1 MSERDR
7 YPAGVP
13 CWVETLQPDVQA
25 ALDFYGSLFG
35 WEFAGPGSMPGD
47 RPGQYFVARVRG
59 RDVAGIGSLPHRRDL
74 PRPIWMTHIRVTD
87 ADEAAERVKI
97 AGGSL
102 RDGPRDAL
110 PAGRLAVVAD
120 PAGALLCVWEAI
132 AREGA
137 QLVNESGAW
146 ALSSLRTADP
156 AGSKVFYGSV
166 FGWQPET
173 MGAQG
178 SDVTLWR
185 LPGYVGGVPDQTAP
199 LDTVG
204 IMAPI
209 PNYGPPGAHWSVDF
223 WVDDV
228 HATADHAA
236 DLGGRVIVP
245 SYEAP
250 GFSRAVLADPQGAVF
265 TVTRQIASPDP
276 QRPEGSRQP
285 LGRRQR
291 L

>member
-13 CWVETLQPDVQA
+13 CWVETLQPDLQA
-25 ALDFYGSLFG
+25 ALNFYGPLFG
-35 WEFAGPGSMPGD
+35 WEFAGLGSMPGD
-47 RPGQYFVARVRG
+47 QPGQYIVARVRG
-59 RDVAGIGSLPHRRDL
+59 RDVAGIGSLPDRRG
-74 PRPIWMTHIRVTD
+74 PSTPMWMTHIRVND
-87 ADEAAERVKI
+87 ADEAAERAKR

-102 RDGPRDAL
+102 RDGPRDAF
-110 PAGRLAVVAD
+110 PAGRFAVVAD
-120 PAGALLCVWEAI
+120 PAGALMTVWEAMV
-132 AREGA
+132 REGA
-137 QLVNESGAW
+137 QLVNESQAW
-146 ALSSLRTADP
+146 ALSTLRTTAP
-156 AGSKVFYGSV
+156 AGSKAFYGSV
-166 FGWQPET
+166 FGWQPEEF
-173 MGAQG
+173 GAPANHL
-178 SDVTLWR
+178 TLWR
-185 LPGYVGGVPDQTAP
+185 LPGYVGGVPEQTAP

-204 IMAPI
+204 IMTPI

-250 GFSRAVLADPQGAVF
+250 GFRRAVLADPQGAVF

-276 QRPEGSRQP
+276 QRPEGS
-285 LGRRQR
+285 
-291 L
+291 